1 MNNIYIKSPNLNKIG
16 FFNGNYNDFLRMKQ
30 GLMPQ
35 NLSSDCYSPPDW
47 TSYEVPVNV
56 NYMCNGNNMS
66 PIKLP
71 YPDYESEYPSDN
83 CECTR
88 YVKTA

>member
-1 MNNIYIKSPNLNKIG
+1 MLYLNTPNINKLG
-16 FFNGNYNDFLRMKQ
+16 FFNGNYNDYLRMKQ

-47 TSYEVPVNV
+47 TSYNVPVNT
-56 NYMCNGNNMS
+56 NYMCNGYNMY

-71 YPDYESEYPSDN
+71 YPDYGSAPPSDS
-83 CECTR
+83 CSCTR
-88 YVKTA
+88 YVQSA